1 MEGVQCGVSMQIF
14 IDELLLQNGNKMSHL
29 RQNKGSILPAA
40 SQLQSN
46 RSIFLK
52 FIYLFLSVAAFLH
65 FLSFVSIFIYLF
77 LARDFFINS

>member
-46 RSIFLK
+46 RSIFLIYF
-52 FIYLFLSVAAFLH
+52 FIFVSCRISPFPLFCFFLS
-65 FLSFVSIFIYLF
+65 LF
-77 LARDFFINS
+77 F